1 MSDKPSLAPL
11 FSQVDVTTGS
21 TPKASVPAG
30 ADQTDLL
37 REVLS
42 AQDRTN
48 ELLEEM
54 VGLLTAQHRRR
65 NAELAKWRKANPG
78 LAENCREAAESLSE
92 VQVEFL
98 ERLTDEVSDTHQEMT
113 YGDFMLTEFVD
124 RYGPRLAHLNGV
136 IQALAQLGG
145 GPAPASEDVEGEG

>member
-1 MSDKPSLAPL
+1 MSQKPSLTPL
-11 FSQVDVTTGS
+11 FSQVDVTTSSAPHS
-21 TPKASVPAG
+21 TAPAG
-30 ADQTDLL
+30 ADQANLL

-54 VGLLTAQHRRR
+54 VGLLTAQHRQR
-65 NAELAKWRKANPG
+65 NAELNRWRRANPA
-78 LAENCREAAESLSE
+78 LADNCRQAAEALSE
-92 VQVEFL
+92 VQVDFL
-98 ERLTDEVSDTHQEMT
+98 ERLTEDVVDNHQEMA
-113 YGDFMLTEFVD
+113 YGDFMLSEFVD

-145 GPAPASEDVEGEG
+145 GSAPAQDASEEG

>member
-1 MSDKPSLAPL
+1 MPDKPSLAPL
-11 FSQVDVTTGS
+11 FSQVDVTTS
-21 TPKASVPAG
+21 SAPKATAPQG
-30 ADQTDLL
+30 ADQADLL

-54 VGLLTAQHRRR
+54 VGLLTAQRRQR
-65 NAELAKWRKANPG
+65 NAELAKWRKANPA
-78 LAENCREAAESLSE
+78 LADDCREAAESLSG
-92 VQVEFL
+92 VQVDFL
-98 ERLTDEVSDTHQEMT
+98 QRLTEEVGDTHEEMA

-145 GPAPASEDVEGEG
+145 GPAAADDADGEA